1 MVFAVDCKIK
11 SDNSELQK
19 IKQSLKDKTIRVG
32 ILDNPKEAEI
42 GFLQHFGSDGT
53 GIDGVYYYGP
63 HKGETVEVPARPFIK
78 VPIENY
84 GKEIIERVFET
95 TELNKDGL
103 DLAYNRVGNWL
114 KSKIQEYMENVEL
127 AKSLNPTANGDGGNS
142 WRTIETKGFDH
153 PLIDK
158 GNLLSSIK
166 YEVSK

>member
-1 MVFAVDCKIK
+1 MVFAVDYKIK
-11 SDNSELQK
+11 SDNSGLK
-19 IKQSLKDKTIRVG
+19 SIKQALKNKKIRVG

-42 GFLQHFGSDGT
+42 GFLQHFGGE
-53 GIDGVYYYGP
+53 GVYYYGP
-63 HKGETVEVPARPFIK
+63 HEGETVDVPARPFIK
-78 VPIENY
+78 APVENY

-95 TELNKDGL
+95 TELSKEGL

-114 KSKIQEYMENVEL
+114 KSKIQEYIENVEL

-153 PLIDK
+153 PLMDK